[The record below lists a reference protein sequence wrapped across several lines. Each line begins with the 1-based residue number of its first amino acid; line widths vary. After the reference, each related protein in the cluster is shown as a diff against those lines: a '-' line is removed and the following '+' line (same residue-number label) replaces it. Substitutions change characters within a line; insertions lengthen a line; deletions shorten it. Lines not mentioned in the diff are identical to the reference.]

1 MQDLLTQLF
10 QLRRPRLLI
19 RAARIGAQSYRREA
33 RLPRLLGYGVSPRT
47 GPALVKLMSIEAE
60 LNEQRENG
68 EACYSVAAHVD
79 VLTAVMGEAQ
89 ILRAQSQETGPVSL
103 T

>member
-1 MQDLLTQLF
+1 MQDLLTQLSH
-10 QLRRPRLLI
+10 LRRPRLLI

-68 EACYSVAAHVD
+68 DARYSVAAHVD

-89 ILRAQSQETGPVSL
+89 ILRAQSQETGPESF